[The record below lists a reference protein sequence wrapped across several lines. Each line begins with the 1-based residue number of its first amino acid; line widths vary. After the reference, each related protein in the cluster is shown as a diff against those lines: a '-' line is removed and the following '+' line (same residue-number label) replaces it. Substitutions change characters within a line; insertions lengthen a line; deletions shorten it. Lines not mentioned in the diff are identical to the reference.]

1 MHCLGYCTANSLDT
15 FKLVEY
21 LKAKYSAKRY
31 REVIYAAIGD
41 AEVFFFP
48 YASIVTWGANEAA
61 AQLILEE
68 IKQFEYQPLAQICE
82 DEFSFKYGYSL
93 AIEEDEITLP
103 DHAIL
108 TKLACSHAIAQSVK
122 IDSFE
127 KTIQKT
133 IDITKD
139 LPNRMAEQGRIRLSG
154 KDIRKMM
161 GRLFIDRHSINLHQE
176 LLDTPEFFWEHAELE
191 PLYHTVANYLDRE
204 RRVSVLNQR
213 LTVLKEL
220 FDMLNAE
227 VNHKHSSRLE
237 WTIIWLIMIE
247 IVIALSSDIF
257 RHFHL

>member
-1 MHCLGYCTANSLDT
+1 MFCLGYCTANSLDT
-15 FKLVEY
+15 FRLAEY
-21 LKAKYSAKRY
+21 LKAKYSARRY

-48 YASIVTWGANEAA
+48 YGAIVTWGVKDDIAR
-61 AQLILEE
+61 LTLEE
-68 IKQFEYQPLAQICE
+68 IKPFEIQSLPQICE
-82 DEFSFKYGYSL
+82 DEFTFKYGYSL
-93 AIEEDEITLP
+93 VIEDDEITLP

-108 TKLACSHAIAQSVK
+108 TKLACSHAIAQSAK

-139 LPNRMAEQGRIRLSG
+139 LPDHMAIAGRISLSG

-191 PLYHTVANYLDRE
+191 PIYHTLANYLDRE

-237 WTIIWLIMIE
+237 WIIIILIMIE
-247 IVIALSSDIF
+247 IVIAIASDIILK
-257 RHFHL
+257 HV